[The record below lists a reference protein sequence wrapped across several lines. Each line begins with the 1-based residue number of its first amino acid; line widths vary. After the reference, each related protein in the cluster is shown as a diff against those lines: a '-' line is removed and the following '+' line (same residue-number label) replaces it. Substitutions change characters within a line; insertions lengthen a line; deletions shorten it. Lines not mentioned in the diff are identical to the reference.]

1 MPPEYERTVCSGP
14 RAQGGAGRAITEM
27 DLVTDKSLSDCM
39 RGLRVLSLCTVGVL
53 GMSAITAS
61 YVHAQLATDHP
72 RLTPG
77 RDAVIDYVFQPRPTE
92 QDLKAGAKADT
103 PVASRHVQVLYSG
116 DGGLMRI
123 NYMTS
128 MDGDQSRGAVIINR
142 AAQEVLVIIN
152 DQRIYTR
159 LVQQEGIRNPFL
171 LDMSMQFAKTGSAV
185 VAGQPCTTWQAV
197 SAQGKAETC
206 VTDDGFVLQ
215 QDGVDV
221 DGLNGSLRA
230 MKVAYDIV
238 PVSAFQPPSGFVE
251 VTPHSSRPDAAVPQ
265 QPPAAGVGPAA
276 TLPATSTNPEGETR

>member
-1 MPPEYERTVCSGP
+1 M
-14 RAQGGAGRAITEM
+14 
-27 DLVTDKSLSDCM
+27 TDKSLSAWV
-39 RGLRVLSLCTVGVL
+39 RGLRMPGLCAAGVL
-53 GMSAITAS
+53 GVSAITAPCA
-61 YVHAQLATDHP
+61 HAQLATDHP

-92 QDLKAGAKADT
+92 QDIKSGAKADT

-123 NYMTS
+123 NYMTG
-128 MDGDQSRGAVIINR
+128 MEGDQSRGAVIINR

-152 DQRIYTR
+152 DRRIYTR
-159 LVQQEGIRNPFL
+159 LVQQEGVRNPFL
-171 LDMSMQFAKTGSAV
+171 LDMSMQFTKTGSSV

-251 VTPHSSRPDAAVPQ
+251 VTPHSPRPDASMQPQ
-265 QPPAAGVGPAA
+265 SPATGVGPTA
-276 TLPATSTNPEGETR
+276 TLPTSTTPEGDPR

>member
-1 MPPEYERTVCSGP
+1 M
-14 RAQGGAGRAITEM
+14 
-27 DLVTDKSLSDCM
+27 TDKFLPACKRRLHM
-39 RGLRVLSLCTVGVL
+39 LGLGAFGVL
-53 GMSAITAS
+53 AVSGIVAS
-61 YVHAQLATDHP
+61 PLHAQLATDHP

-92 QDLKAGAKADT
+92 QDLQAGAKADT

-128 MDGDQSRGAVIINR
+128 MDGDASRGAVIINR

-152 DQRIYTR
+152 DRRVYTR

-171 LDMSMQFAKTGSAV
+171 LDMSMQFTRTGSDV

-197 SAQGKAETC
+197 SAQGKAATC

-230 MKVAYDIV
+230 IKVAYDSV
-238 PVSAFQPPSGFVE
+238 PVSAFEPPHGFLE
-251 VTPHSSRPDAAVPQ
+251 VTPHSPRSNAAQIETPTT
-265 QPPAAGVGPAA
+265 GVGPAA
-276 TLPATSTNPEGETR
+276 NLPAGNAPSEGESR

>member
-1 MPPEYERTVCSGP
+1 M
-14 RAQGGAGRAITEM
+14 
-27 DLVTDKSLSDCM
+27 TDNFLQACKRNLTKLALCAVSLPA
-39 RGLRVLSLCTVGVL
+39 
-53 GMSAITAS
+53 MSALMALPL
-61 YVHAQLATDHP
+61 HAQQATDHP
-72 RLTPG
+72 RLTPA
-77 RDAVIDYVFQPRPTE
+77 RDAVIDYVFQPKPTE

-103 PVASRHVQVLYSG
+103 PVANRHVQVLYSG

-152 DQRIYTR
+152 DSRIFTR
-159 LVQQEGIRNPFL
+159 LVQQEGVRNPFL
-171 LDMSMQFAKTGSAV
+171 LDMSMQFTKMGSDM

-197 SAQGKAETC
+197 SAQGKALTC

-230 MKVAYDIV
+230 MKVAYDTI
-238 PVSAFQPPSGFVE
+238 PVSAFEPPAGFQE
-251 VTPHSSRPDAAVPQ
+251 VTPHSPRSDVS
-265 QPPAAGVGPAA
+265 QPSTPGAGVGP
-276 TLPATSTNPEGETR
+276 TSSFPTSNGNPEGETR

>member
-1 MPPEYERTVCSGP
+1 
-14 RAQGGAGRAITEM
+14 M
-27 DLVTDKSLSDCM
+27 DLVTDKSLSACL
-39 RGLRVLSLCTVGVL
+39 RSLRVSGLCAAGVL
-53 GMSAITAS
+53 GVSAITAAPS
-61 YVHAQLATDHP
+61 HAQLATDHP

-92 QDLKAGAKADT
+92 QDLQAGAKADT

-128 MDGDQSRGAVIINR
+128 MEGDQSRGAVIINR

-152 DQRIYTR
+152 DRHIYTR
-159 LVQQEGIRNPFL
+159 LVQQEGVRNPFL
-171 LDMSMQFAKTGSAV
+171 LDMSMQFTKTGSSV
-185 VAGQPCTTWQAV
+185 VAGQPCTTWRAV
-197 SAQGKAETC
+197 FAQGKAETC

-230 MKVAYDIV
+230 TKVAYDIV
-238 PVSAFQPPSGFVE
+238 PVSAFQPPAGFVE
-251 VTPHSSRPDAAVPQ
+251 VTPHSPRPDAATQ
-265 QPPAAGVGPAA
+265 SQSQPSTTGVGPTA
-276 TLPATSTNPEGETR
+276 TLPTGNTNPEGENR

>member
-1 MPPEYERTVCSGP
+1 M
-14 RAQGGAGRAITEM
+14 EM
-27 DLVTDKSLSDCM
+27 DLVTDRFLPACKRS
-39 RGLRVLSLCTVGVL
+39 LRVPGLCAVGVL
-53 GMSAITAS
+53 AMSAIVTPPL
-61 YVHAQLATDHP
+61 HAQQATDHP

-128 MDGDQSRGAVIINR
+128 MEGDTSRGAVIINR

-152 DQRIYTR
+152 DRRIYTR

-171 LDMSMQFAKTGSAV
+171 LDMSMQFTKTGSDV

-197 SAQGKAETC
+197 SAQGKASTC
-206 VTDDGFVLQ
+206 VTDDGFILQ

-230 MKVAYDIV
+230 MKVSYDIV
-238 PVSAFQPPSGFVE
+238 PVSAFEPPQGFLE
-251 VTPHSSRPDAAVPQ
+251 VTPHSPHSDAAQ
-265 QPPAAGVGPAA
+265 TEPPVTGVGPA
-276 TLPATSTNPEGETR
+276 TSLPATSPNPEGENR